1 MSSASEAV
9 PLCGDARNESVTA
22 EMKRILRVAGIE
34 SASMDPSSA
43 KYLRDLIAVKLDEAK
58 GSNTKKIDTKQPR
71 MNKQSSSRMQLTKPF
86 AVTHILSKM
95 EATRNEAKK
104 PPAKRD
110 SESSPSIESASIQ
123 KTRDPTHVNISSTNS
138 TSKETSTA
146 SNRVD
151 FIEIEE
157 ELDTVESYSSLKNIL
172 ISQQKTIEEQNKAL
186 LELTTHM
193 RDLATS
199 VESLQQ
205 TVETL
210 KGYSPV
216 EGHSA
221 QHTAQHVAEADTN
234 FIRPQND
241 ANEFQR
247 AHMLAHHVAWRVAT
261 FPLRAVIFY
270 LKYEYRIWLV
280 MGRLARRDVLNPLRE
295 AGMLFQLGFALVIVY
310 GRIVPALEKTVN
322 EQKRKLEQS
331 GGSDLG
337 DAADDDYYYEDDDA
351 FLDDA
356 EFQIQTLV
364 VAIFAGF
371 LYHVGVFGFV
381 YRFFF
386 RDRLHIRIWNDLR
399 EGVELTPTYGL
410 DLDQDPPTEANE
422 NNNENE
428 NANNENENANN
439 DGANANN
446 ENDNNNMEEERRNND
461 GNNNNNIPQPPNRNR
476 EFPNRN
482 RDIDNDNGPLAELA
496 NIIGNGIN
504 DFFMG
509 HGRRRRV
516 AEEQAQAAMAAAE
529 ARVQREQQEQQQQ
542 QFVQELDQ
550 AQEEPMDFDNAEFNP
565 MQANAEHRNPILG
578 LFSDI
583 VCLFYSFFVSILP
596 GWNYEQQLRDIRDD
610 DDRRL
615 RAIMQR
621 EAEVLRNHHLDGDG
635 ESGSEDDSVS
645 SSDSED

>member
-9 PLCGDARNESVTA
+9 PLCGDARNESITA

-34 SASMDPSSA
+34 SAPMDPSSA
-43 KYLRDLIAVKLDEAK
+43 KYLRDLIEVKLDEAK
-58 GSNTKKIDTKQPR
+58 DRNPNKLDTKQPR
-71 MNKQSSSRMQLTKPF
+71 TNKPSSSRMQLTKPF
-86 AVTHILSKM
+86 AVTHILSQM
-95 EATRNEAKK
+95 EVTINEAKK
-104 PPAKRD
+104 PPAKSD

-123 KTRDPTHVNISSTNS
+123 KTTDTTQANIAST
-138 TSKETSTA
+138 TPIFKETPTD

-151 FIEIEE
+151 FIEIE
-157 ELDTVESYSSLKNIL
+157 ELDTVESYSSLKHIL

-186 LELTTHM
+186 LELAAHM

-216 EGHSA
+216 EGHRA
-221 QHTAQHVAEADTN
+221 QHTAQHVAEEDTT
-234 FIRPQND
+234 FVRPQND

-247 AHMLAHHVAWRVAT
+247 AHMVAHHVAWRAAT
-261 FPLRAVIFY
+261 FPPRAIIFY

-280 MGRLARRDVLNPLRE
+280 MNRLARRDVLDPLRE

-310 GRIVPALEKTVN
+310 GGIVPAVEKTLN

-331 GGSDLG
+331 GGSDQG
-337 DAADDDYYYEDDDA
+337 DAADDDYYYSFDDA
-351 FLDDA
+351 FLDDT
-356 EFQIQTLV
+356 EFQIQALV

-371 LYHVGVFGFV
+371 LYHVGIFGFV

-386 RDRLHIRIWNDLR
+386 RDKLHIRIWNDLR

-410 DLDQDPPTEANE
+410 EFDQDPPTEANE

-428 NANNENENANN
+428 NANDDGENNAGNN
-439 DGANANN
+439 NN
-446 ENDNNNMEEERRNND
+446 NNNMEEERRNND
-461 GNNNNNIPQPPNRNR
+461 GDNNGNNNNIPQPPNRNR
-476 EFPNRN
+476 ELPNRN
-482 RDIDNDNGPLAELA
+482 RDINNDNGPLFELA
-496 NIIGNGIN
+496 NLIGNGIN

-516 AEEQAQAAMAAAE
+516 AEEQAEAAMAAAE
-529 ARVQREQQEQQQQ
+529 ARVQRQQQQQQEQQ
-542 QFVQELDQ
+542 VDQELDQ
-550 AQEEPMDFDNAEFNP
+550 GQEEPMEFGNAEFNP

-583 VCLFYSFFVSILP
+583 VCLFYSFLVSILP
-596 GWNYEQQLRDIRDD
+596 GWNYEQQLRNIRDD

-635 ESGSEDDSVS
+635 ESVSEEDDSAS